1 MRSIRQNGKF
11 IRKIDPAPSKVSYF
25 LYRFWLRRNIRFSLK
40 VLVSVLFMGVGYY
53 LIETRTNLL
62 VDVKEASARV
72 SKLFSID
79 EAFKIKGIN
88 IISDDESIANKI
100 TAEIQL
106 DFPKSA
112 SQIDVE
118 TLRNKVEKIPFVKN
132 ASVRITADGFIEIA
146 VLLRDPVVIHRIG
159 NRYVLLDLEGREV
172 DQLKSRAERLDLPLI
187 VGLGA
192 ENYVSEALTILLEA
206 KDLVTRVRGLV
217 RIGERRWDIIL
228 DQNQRIFLPEQN
240 SLTAMKK
247 IIALHE
253 GQRILDREIDYL
265 DFRDINRPM
274 LGLTERSEKQLRGLR
289 NLLGGKNV

>member
-1 MRSIRQNGKF
+1 
-11 IRKIDPAPSKVSYF
+11 
-25 LYRFWLRRNIRFSLK
+25 
-40 VLVSVLFMGVGYY
+40 MGIGYY

-62 VDVKEASARV
+62 VDVKEATARL

-88 IISDDESIANKI
+88 IISDDDSIANKI

-118 TLRNKVEKIPFVKN
+118 TLRNKVEKISFVRN
-132 ASVRITADGFIEIA
+132 ASVRITADGFIEIV

-172 DQLKSRAERLDLPLI
+172 DQLESRAERLDLPLI

-228 DQNQRIFLPEQN
+228 DQNQRIYLPEQN

-274 LGLTERSEKQLRGLR
+274 LGLTEQSEKLLRGLR